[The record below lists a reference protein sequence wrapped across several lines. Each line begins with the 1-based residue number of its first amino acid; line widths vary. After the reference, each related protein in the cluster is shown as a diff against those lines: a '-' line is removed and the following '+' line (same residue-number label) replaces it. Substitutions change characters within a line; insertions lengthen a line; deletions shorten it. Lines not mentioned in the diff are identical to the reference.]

1 MAWAFITQTQLSRR
15 LGPATLRRLYDDND
29 AGTADTNAV
38 AQLIADASGKV
49 ASHLQGIVPLSAA
62 ATAATGDTAHEIV
75 RLTLDVAVAMAAQRN
90 PEVLP
95 SYDGLEL
102 MKQAERDL
110 DRLRKNTTA
119 LDTDAAPNPAANE
132 GGEIFPDPNTEDVYT
147 FARDG
152 FGDF

>member
-75 RLTLDVAVAMAAQRN
+75 RLTLDVAVAMAAQRH

-110 DRLRKNTTA
+110 DRLRKNQTA
-119 LDTDAAPNPAANE
+119 LDTDGTPNPAANE
-132 GGEIFPDPNTEDVYT
+132 GGDIFPDPNTEDVYT

>member
-1 MAWAFITQTQLSRR
+1 MAWAFITSTQLSRR
-15 LGPATLRRLYDDND
+15 LGPAAMRRVYDDLGGGEAD
-29 AGTADTNAV
+29 ANAIS
-38 AQLIADASGKV
+38 QLIADASGKV
-49 ASHLQGIVPLSAA
+49 ASYLQGIVSLSTA

-75 RLTLDVAVAMAAQRN
+75 RLTLDVAVAMAAQRH

-110 DRLRKNTTA
+110 DRLRKNQTA

-132 GGEIFPDPNTEDVYT
+132 GGDIFPDPHTEDVYT